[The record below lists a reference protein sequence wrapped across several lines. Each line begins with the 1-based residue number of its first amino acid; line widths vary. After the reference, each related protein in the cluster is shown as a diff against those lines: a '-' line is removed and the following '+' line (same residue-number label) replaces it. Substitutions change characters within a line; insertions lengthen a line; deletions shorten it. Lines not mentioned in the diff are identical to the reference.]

1 MNYKMLKKMALGLA
15 LVVTVT
21 SVNVPAKASEAPA
34 FNKANVSVKVGQ
46 TKKLKVK
53 NAEWKLKKAVS
64 SDANVATAKVKGK
77 KQLVKVT
84 GVSTGSTTV
93 VATFKKAD
101 KKQTVAVAVAVKDN
115 VVTKAAKDYFN
126 NAPANVNK
134 YSVAEVLAKIDA
146 GEKMLIIDI
155 RRADDY
161 AKGHLKGAVN
171 VPYATIGESLELI
184 PDDVPVY
191 LNCYSGQTAS
201 QTIALLNV
209 AGKQAGN
216 IQGGWNGISA
226 TEGIDVYLE
235 TTENKLSGKTYAVND
250 DIEAAIKAYYEEANA
265 ANSFNFPAADYA
277 KLIEEGKDDAYTL
290 VDIRS
295 AEDHAKSYIPGVD
308 VNVPFPGAMPAGFDN
323 IPKDKPVIVQ
333 CYSGQTASQTVA
345 ILRLLGYEAYNLS
358 GGWNGWVA
366 AELPIIEETVV
377 TKAAKDYFRNAPAN
391 VNKYS
396 VAEILAKIDAGEEML
411 IIDIRRADDYAK
423 GHLKGAVN
431 VPYATIGESLEL
443 IPDDVP
449 VYLNCYSGQTASQTT
464 ALLNVAGKQVGNIQG
479 GWNGISATEGIDA
492 YLETTENKLSGK
504 TYAVDAEIKEAIKAY
519 YEAANAANS
528 FNFPAADLAKLI
540 EEGKA
545 DAYTIVDIRS
555 AEDHGKFH
563 LEGAEINVPFP
574 GAMPAGFD
582 NIPKDKPVIVQC
594 YSGQTAS
601 QTVAILRLL
610 GYEAYNLS
618 GGMNGWVAAELPVVE
633 Q

>member
-21 SVNVPAKASEAPA
+21 SVNVPAKAAEAPA
-34 FNKANVSVKVGQ
+34 FNKASVSVKVGQ

-64 SDANVATAKVKGK
+64 SDENVATAKVKGK

-84 GVSTGSTTV
+84 GVSTGNATV

-115 VVTKAAKDYFN
+115 VVTKAAKDYFAN
-126 NAPANVNK
+126 YTDRKKQVADVTKLIDENASDYLIIDIRRADDYAANHLKGAVNIPYATIGESLEMIPDDIPVYLNCYSGQTASQTVALLATAGKDAYNIQGGWNGISATEGIDAYLETTENKVSDKTYAVDAEIKEAIKAYYEAANAANSFNFPAADYAKLIEEGKDNAYTLVDIRSAEDHAKSYIPGADVNVPFPTAMPAGFDNIPKDKPVIVQCYSGQTASQTVAILRLLGYEAYNLSGGWNGWTKAELPIVEETVVTKAAKDYFRNAPANVNK

-184 PDDVPVY
+184 PDDIPVY

-226 TEGIDVYLE
+226 TEGIDAYLE
-235 TTENKLSGKTYAVND
+235 TTENKLSGKTYAVD
-250 DIEAAIKAYYEEANA
+250 AEIKEAIKAYYETANA

-295 AEDHAKSYIPGVD
+295 AEDHAKSYISGAD
-308 VNVPFPGAMPAGFDN
+308 VNVPFPGAMPAGFEN

-366 AELPIIEETVV
+366 AELP
-377 TKAAKDYFRNAPAN
+377 
-391 VNKYS
+391 
-396 VAEILAKIDAGEEML
+396 
-411 IIDIRRADDYAK
+411 
-423 GHLKGAVN
+423 
-431 VPYATIGESLEL
+431 
-443 IPDDVP
+443 
-449 VYLNCYSGQTASQTT
+449 
-464 ALLNVAGKQVGNIQG
+464 
-479 GWNGISATEGIDA
+479 
-492 YLETTENKLSGK
+492 
-504 TYAVDAEIKEAIKAY
+504 
-519 YEAANAANS
+519 
-528 FNFPAADLAKLI
+528 
-540 EEGKA
+540 
-545 DAYTIVDIRS
+545 
-555 AEDHGKFH
+555 
-563 LEGAEINVPFP
+563 
-574 GAMPAGFD
+574 
-582 NIPKDKPVIVQC
+582 
-594 YSGQTAS
+594 
-601 QTVAILRLL
+601 
-610 GYEAYNLS
+610 
-618 GGMNGWVAAELPVVE
+618 VVE
-633 Q
+633 K